1 MPIAIDAARP
11 RKLPLDMRVH
21 SNLCAF
27 VGWFA
32 MLSATERIGDR
43 SRTLSAQVGVLLV
56 ALVMALA
63 LVPQSAQAHGAI
75 DPSASS
81 YLARVKHVPS
91 GVSAKVVD
99 GDLRLWLQV
108 PPGKTVFVLDYQG
121 VPYLRFR
128 DGRVWANEDSQM
140 YYFDQT
146 PAENPPPGLKQ
157 TAPVHWLQVGS
168 GLSYQWHDGRLHA
181 FALEAIVSGAS
192 YAGSW
197 QIPILIN
204 GRRSA
209 VTGTL
214 WYRGGPSIV
223 WLWPIAILI
232 LCVLAGSRLRDARLD
247 ALIARLVAAL
257 TLLGIALAAV
267 GRDLHGRPGLSP
279 VGLVELALV
288 GIPTVWT
295 VWRVAHRRTGALTY
309 FLVSIVAVWEA
320 LSLIPTLFNGYVLLA
335 VGPFLGRLATII
347 CLGGAIAL
355 ILPAVRLFGQ
365 ERDAEA
371 EEHEL
376 ATDSAAPTLV

>member
-1 MPIAIDAARP
+1 
-11 RKLPLDMRVH
+11 MRVH

-32 MLSATERIGDR
+32 MLSATEQIMAR
-43 SRTLSAQVGVLLV
+43 STFLRARVSLLL
-56 ALVMALA
+56 AAILIALA
-63 LVPQSAQAHGAI
+63 LVPQCAQAHGTI

-81 YLARVKHVPS
+81 YLARVKHVPN
-91 GVSAKVVD
+91 GVSAQVID

-128 DGRVWANEDSQM
+128 DDRVWANENSQM

-146 PAENPPPGLKQ
+146 PAENPPPGLKR
-157 TAPVHWLQVGS
+157 TAPEHWLQVGN

-181 FALEAIVSGAS
+181 FALEAIAPGAS

-232 LCVLAGSRLRDARLD
+232 LCVLAGWRLHDARLD
-247 ALIARLVAAL
+247 VLMARRLAAL
-257 TLLGIALAAV
+257 TLFGIALAAV

-295 VWRVAHRRTGALTY
+295 VWRVARRRTGAVTY
-309 FLVSIVAVWEA
+309 FLVSIVAIWEA

-355 ILPAVRLFGQ
+355 ILAAVRLFGQ
-365 ERDAEA
+365 ERDEEA
-371 EEHEL
+371 EEPEL
-376 ATDSAAPTLV
+376 AADSAAPTLV